1 MGETTTPQ
9 ANCTFGVRRSAF
21 GVLQNTPA
29 GSDGYHSLR
38 QRPHYLD
45 KVENAAN
52 PSWKRGFSETLFKTG
67 GIWKRRLS
75 SPCGRKHFENGA
87 FWEWN
92 FLKTPDG
99 VMLIKWFPWPTS
111 PKTQIQNF
119 SGVVWTQNIWCV
131 FRVKTPFSNFFGV
144 VQTGSDTA
152 SLKRQ
157 FFLDHVYLAEICYLC
172 MHQAVP
178 PVPITFHLHT
188 MVRPCQPR
196 SSLWLLIVL
205 LDKFAWLGLL
215 WDPTFNQAGS

>member
-21 GVLQNTPA
+21 YKMPLPGAMATIHW
-29 GSDGYHSLR
+29 GSVRTTWRKLKTQLIRHEYGAFRKRSLK
-38 QRPHYLD
+38 LEEF
-45 KVENAAN
+45 ENA
-52 PSWKRGFSETLFKTG
+52 GFHL
-67 GIWKRRLS
+67 LAD
-75 SPCGRKHFENGA
+75 ENI
-87 FWEWN
+87 
-92 FLKTPDG
+92 LKTPDG

-144 VQTGSDTA
+144 AQTGSDTA
-152 SLKRQ
+152 SPKRQ

-172 MHQAVP
+172 IHQAVS

-205 LDKFAWLGLL
+205 LDKFGWLDLL